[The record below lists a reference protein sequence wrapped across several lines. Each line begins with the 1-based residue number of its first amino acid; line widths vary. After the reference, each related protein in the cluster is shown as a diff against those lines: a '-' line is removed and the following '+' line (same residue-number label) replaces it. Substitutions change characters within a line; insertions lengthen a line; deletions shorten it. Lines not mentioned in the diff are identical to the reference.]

1 MNNFKISNGEF
12 TVKSK
17 PIVVKNTS
25 MEIIGIGTIPI
36 KKEYD
41 LTNIPKEHH
50 EICISMIENG
60 M

>member
-1 MNNFKISNGEF
+1 MSIKIINTDEIS
-12 TVKSK
+12 VKSK
-17 PIVVKNTS
+17 PIVIKTTS
-25 MEIIGIGTIPI
+25 IEIVGIGTIPI

-41 LTNIPKEHH
+41 LTNIPEKHH

>member
-1 MNNFKISNGEF
+1 MDKFKISEGEL
-12 TVKSK
+12 TVESK
-17 PIVVKNTS
+17 PIVVTKMN

-41 LTNIPKEHH
+41 LTNIPEEHH
-50 EICISMIENG
+50 EICLSMIENG